1 MNKWKFKLV
10 LILTILG
17 TIGIIALIPYSM
29 TTLQTS
35 ELIPEGISL
44 SFVMTVNTIAQVIQL
59 FVMVLIG
66 VRLQDRAGLGAP
78 IFESLAYGKEV
89 PKISGKWML
98 IGVVGSVIGSLA
110 VILLDVFV
118 FTPNIE
124 MPSGQA
130 TEAIWWQGVLA
141 SFYGGIT
148 EELMLRLFVMTL
160 IVWIIA
166 VIFKKDKNSIPKSVY
181 FTAIVLTALLF
192 GLGHLPA
199 TAQLF
204 GELTTI
210 LVVRALVLNGLL
222 GLWFG
227 FLYWKKGLEYAMV
240 AHFSA
245 DIFLHVI
252 FASMFG

>member
-1 MNKWKFKLV
+1 MYKWKMKLV
-10 LILTILG
+10 LLFTILG
-17 TIGIIALIPYSM
+17 TVGIIALIPYSM
-29 TTLQTS
+29 TTLKTS

-78 IFESLAYGKEV
+78 IFEGLMYEKKV
-89 PKISGKWML
+89 PKISIKWML
-98 IGVVGSVIGSLA
+98 IGIGVSLIGSLA
-110 VILLDVFV
+110 VILLDVYV
-118 FTPNIE
+118 FSPNIE
-124 MPSGQA
+124 MPDSQA
-130 TEAIWWQGVLA
+130 SKFIWWQGLLA

-148 EELMLRLFVMTL
+148 EELMIRLFVMTL

-166 VIFKKDKNSIPKSVY
+166 VIFKIDRNSIPKGIYV
-181 FTAIVLTALLF
+181 FAIVLTALLF

-199 TAQLF
+199 TAQVF
-204 GELTTI
+204 GELTSI
-210 LVVRALVLNGLL
+210 IVVRALVLNGLL

-227 FLYWKKGLEYAMV
+227 YLYWKRGLEYAMV

-252 FASMFG
+252 FASVFG

>member
-1 MNKWKFKLV
+1 MHKWKMKLV
-10 LILTILG
+10 LLFTILG
-17 TIGIIALIPYSM
+17 TVGIIALIPYSM
-29 TTLQTS
+29 TTLKTI

-44 SFVMTVNTIAQVIQL
+44 SFVMTVNIIAQVIQL

-98 IGVVGSVIGSLA
+98 IGVVGSVFGSLA

-124 MPSGQA
+124 MPSGQD
-130 TEAIWWQGVLA
+130 TETIWWQGLLA

-160 IVWIIA
+160 IVWIIS
-166 VIFKKDKNSIPKSVY
+166 VIAKKDKDKIPKGVY
-181 FTAIVLTALLF
+181 YVAIGLTALFF

-199 TAQLF
+199 TSQVF
-204 GELTTI
+204 GELTAI
-210 LVVRALVLNGLL
+210 IVMRALVLNGLL

-227 FLYWKKGLEYAMV
+227 YLYWKKGLEYTMV

-252 FASMFG
+252 FASVVG